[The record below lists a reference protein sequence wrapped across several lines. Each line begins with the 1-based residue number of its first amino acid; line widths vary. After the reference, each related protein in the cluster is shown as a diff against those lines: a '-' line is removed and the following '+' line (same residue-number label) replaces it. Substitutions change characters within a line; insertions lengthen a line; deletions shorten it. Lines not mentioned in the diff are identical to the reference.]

1 MRQFMKYFFSNNFL
15 IKISAFC
22 LCIALAVS
30 CVSSR
35 QINYM
40 QDIAAQL
47 PPDTAQNPDYRL
59 QLRDLLYIRVFS
71 SDETAAKLFNTTQTN
86 QGGTL
91 YSYQIFEDGTIDL
104 PFVGAVFVQGKTLRE
119 AKTIIETELSKIL
132 SSVSV
137 NLSIQNKTFSIIGE
151 SGCGRFAMP
160 RERINIFQA
169 LALSGGL
176 STFSDRKHLKII
188 RQMDNGETKIFNVD
202 IRSKDIVNS
211 EFYYILPNDV
221 IYVPYMTE
229 KTFGITH
236 FTGILSTTLSTI
248 SLVATIVNLGV
259 LIAK

>member
-1 MRQFMKYFFSNNFL
+1 
-15 IKISAFC
+15 
-22 LCIALAVS
+22 
-30 CVSSR
+30 
-35 QINYM
+35 M

-71 SDETAAKLFNTTQTN
+71 SDETASKLFNTTLN
-86 QGGTL
+86 QSNQVGTL
-91 YSYQIFEDGTIDL
+91 YSYQVFEDGTIDL
-104 PFVGAVFVQGKTLRE
+104 PFIGAVYVQGKTLRE
-119 AKTIIETELSKIL
+119 AKTIIEAELSKIL

-188 RQMDNGETKIFNVD
+188 RQMDNGETQIFNVD